1 MWPAL
6 RARMGTKS
14 FAVAAASAVSL
25 ATGSAAGYLV
35 ATKKLET
42 KYAEIANKEILEA
55 KKYYTVLPE
64 KPDPEDLAKQ
74 YAEEEPADE
83 EMEAALAALKQYTGQ
98 AMVPDDN
105 PAVSEF
111 IKEEVEQAVTAS
123 IFDREDAYFDYEV
136 EVSKRGE
143 VDPFIITK
151 EEFYHNEPE
160 NVQVEITY
168 YEADDIV
175 SDGKDLPVEDVDGTV
190 GREALQRFGA
200 GSGDRNVVYVRNP
213 RMQTD
218 FEIVCSK
225 GSYAEEVHGI
235 IRHDDRRR
243 PRKFRV
249 NED

>member
-1 MWPAL
+1 M
-6 RARMGTKS
+6 
-14 FAVAAASAVSL
+14 
-25 ATGSAAGYLV
+25 

-55 KKYYTVLPE
+55 KKYYTVMPE

-83 EMEAALAALKQYTGQ
+83 QMEEALEALKQYTGQ
-98 AMVPDDN
+98 ALIPEG
-105 PAVSEF
+105 S
-111 IKEEVEQAVTAS
+111 EVEVKVEETVTTT
-123 IFDREDAYFDYEV
+123 IFDREDAYFDYDV
-136 EVSKRGE
+136 EVSKRNE
-143 VDPFIITK
+143 IDPFIITK

-160 NVQVEITY
+160 HDQVALTY

-175 SDGKDLPVEDVDGTV
+175 SDGKDLPVEDVDNTV

-218 FEIVCSK
+218 FEVVSSP

-243 PRKFRV
+243 PRKFR
-249 NED
+249 NFDD